1 MFDRYEIF
9 REVMNLMDN
18 HCEVTF
24 ATTENYCRDI
34 EIRGNDD
41 GHEIVLRVT
50 LHEEDKNA

>member
-9 REVMNLMDN
+9 RDVMSLMDN
-18 HCEVTF
+18 YCEVTF